1 MSEPRMPALLSPA
14 HVALIAKGVSVIAAS
29 HDLANRPRIMRAVG
43 SSITADGR
51 SITVFL
57 SRPQARQLLADVATT
72 GRIAVV
78 FSEPSSHR
86 SVQVKGV
93 QASIREGG
101 PEDLPVLHRYL
112 KSMERELAQI
122 AFGPEFART
131 MLSHRVE
138 DLVVVTFEPVAAFD
152 QTPGP
157 KAGTAL
163 PSTPPGDSTP
173 PGETPPQPAATTAPS
188 APAAPGRRI
197 LRPGRA

>member
-1 MSEPRMPALLSPA
+1 MSEACMPPLLSPV
-14 HVALIAKGVSVIAAS
+14 HIALIAKGVSVIAAS
-29 HDLANRPRIMRAVG
+29 HDLANRPSIMRAVG
-43 SSITADGR
+43 SAISADGR

-78 FSEPSSHR
+78 FSEPSSHC

-93 QASIREGG
+93 RAAIRAGG

-138 DLVVVTFEPVAAFD
+138 DLVAITFEPVAAFD

-163 PSTPPGDSTP
+163 LPAAAAPAPAPHGAPAPARTAARPGD
-173 PGETPPQPAATTAPS
+173 A
-188 APAAPGRRI
+188 
-197 LRPGRA
+197 